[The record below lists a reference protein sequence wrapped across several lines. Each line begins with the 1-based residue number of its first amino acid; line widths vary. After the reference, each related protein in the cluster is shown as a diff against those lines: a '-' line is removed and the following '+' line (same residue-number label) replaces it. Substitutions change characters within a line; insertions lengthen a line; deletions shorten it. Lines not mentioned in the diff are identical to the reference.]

1 MKMYEGKE
9 PCPGCGRSG
18 EDNPRSGKNELCYD
32 CKEALRIGKAL
43 VRERNLERN
52 WYKLDE
58 LMIAEMT
65 WYTIPLGDISNAV
78 CHLLMTFSQ
87 FDSRNVPRKGN
98 PSDYQLAG
106 QASATTARNTFVLPE
121 VTFEAAKKLCGMLKE
136 ACWKLRREQE
146 DYQRQLD
153 QQNREYL
160 NSEKNRIYNEGV
172 SYGRN
177 LLTQLNNGEIGVNE
191 FEKFVEKYK

>member
-1 MKMYEGKE
+1 MSRLQG
-9 PCPGCGRSG
+9 SF
-18 EDNPRSGKNELCYD
+18 
-32 CKEALRIGKAL
+32 AAL

-52 WYKLDE
+52 RYNLDE

-87 FDSRNVPRKGN
+87 FDSRNASYKGN
-98 PSDYQLAG
+98 PSDHQLAG
-106 QASATTARNTFVLPE
+106 QISATTARNTFVLPE

-136 ACWKLRREQE
+136 ACWKLKREQE

-160 NSEKNRIYNEGV
+160 NAEKNRIYNEGV
-172 SYGRN
+172 LYGRS
-177 LLTQLNNGEIGVNE
+177 LLTQLNKGEIGVNE